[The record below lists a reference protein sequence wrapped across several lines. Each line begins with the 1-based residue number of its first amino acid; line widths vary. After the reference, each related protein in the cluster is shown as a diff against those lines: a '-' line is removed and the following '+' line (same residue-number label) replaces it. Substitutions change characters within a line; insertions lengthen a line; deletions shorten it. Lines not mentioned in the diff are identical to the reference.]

1 MNILKNITYKNL
13 RLNKRRNIV
22 TIIGIILSVALITAL
37 SSLVVS
43 FKESIINLEKNI
55 NGDFHYSFD
64 DVNEKDLTI
73 FQNNRSI
80 ENFYKVG
87 ALGYAKIDTENEYKP
102 YAYIIT
108 IDNKDFKSVG
118 IDLTEGELPK
128 NSNEIIIPRHLR
140 NNGKVDLKV
149 GDTITL
155 EVGSRMSE
163 DYTLGQNN
171 PYDETNNETIENT
184 RSITYKV
191 VGIFERP
198 STALEPFSSPGY
210 TFITT
215 NASEVTSYKVYARY
229 TKDGLKN
236 QYKVTA
242 GILGVDANILKKSIT
257 LDPDYVEI
265 SEKELEK
272 SKYNFDTNKYL
283 IMLETNAYSDSSMK
297 ALLVISAIV
306 VVIIIVTSVYCIK
319 NSFNISITEK
329 TKEYGILKSVG
340 ATSKQIKKSVYYEA
354 FLLGC
359 VGIPLGI
366 LSGVLAS
373 FILIHVVNYFIKDL
387 FVGNGSLVFK
397 ISYISILISVLLSIV
412 TIFMSSRKGAKIAS
426 KTSPMVLIRGNNDI
440 LVNSKKLKTPKFI
453 NKLFGIGGVVS
464 YKNIKRNK
472 KKYRTTIVSIV
483 MSVSVYIALSYFIN
497 TAFDVVKMEKGEY
510 TYNLVY
516 TSYTT
521 DYNTNFNNVLNFSKH
536 DTVKKYSIIR
546 MSTFTGKFK
555 ESKDFKKYSSSSMES
570 EEFTPSLNSVTV
582 ISVGKKEYLRYI
594 SKLGLNYNNVK
605 DKGILIDNDMGYDT
619 EKKLNVSYNMTDNK
633 KGDIINFTSMKG
645 DKTFDMEL
653 SSVTNIRPFGYEN
666 IYGSLVIVVSDE
678 YMDTLDKIEAVSL
691 YVESTDSDKLQSDI
705 DKMCKDTEGC
715 YVNNVDADVKQMKS
729 LYTVIAIFLYG
740 FISVISL
747 IGITNIFN
755 TITTNMALRKREFAT
770 LKSIGMTSKEFNR
783 MIFLESFFYIFKSL
797 LIGIPIGVLLSYF
810 IFKGLSNQ
818 VLFSYKVPFKGIIVS
833 IVIVCLLIVWLN
845 NYSSKKANK
854 GNIIETIRNENI

>member
-1 MNILKNITYKNL
+1 MNILKNIAYKNL
-13 RLNKRRNIV
+13 QLNKKRNIV

-43 FKESIINLEKNI
+43 FKESIINLEKHI

-64 DVNEKDLTI
+64 GVQSNDLSI
-73 FQNNRSI
+73 FENNRSI

-87 ALGYAKIDTENEYKP
+87 TLGYAKINTENEYKP
-102 YAYIIT
+102 YAYVIT
-108 IDNKDFKSVG
+108 MDKNDFDSVG
-118 IDLTEGELPK
+118 IELTDGELPK
-128 NSNEIIIPRHLR
+128 NNNEIIIPRHLR

-163 DYTLGQNN
+163 GYALGQNN
-171 PYDETNNETIENT
+171 PYEETNNETIENT
-184 RSITYKV
+184 ISITYKV

-198 STALEPFSSPGY
+198 STSLEPFSSPGY

-215 NASEVTSYKVYARY
+215 NASGVKNYTVFARY

-242 GILGVDANILKKSIT
+242 GILGVDASLLKKNILEFNYKEV
-257 LDPDYVEI
+257 Y
-265 SEKELEK
+265 EKEPEK
-272 SKYNFDTNKYL
+272 SKYTFDVNRYL
-283 IMLETNAYSDSSMK
+283 IMLETNAYGDSSMK
-297 ALLVISAIV
+297 ALLVLSTIV
-306 VVIIIVTSVYCIK
+306 TVIIIVTSVYCIK

-340 ATSKQIKKSVYYEA
+340 ATTSQIKKSVYYEA

-359 VGIPLGI
+359 VGIPIGVI
-366 LSGVLAS
+366 SGVFAS
-373 FILIHVVNYFIKDL
+373 FILIHVVNFFIRSM
-387 FVGNGSLVFK
+387 FVGNEYLIFK
-397 ISYISILISVLLSIV
+397 ISYLSILISIILSIV
-412 TIFMSSRKGAKIAS
+412 TIFMSSKKGAKIAS

-440 LVNSKKLKTPKFI
+440 LVNSKKLKTPKYI

-483 MSVSVYIALSYFIN
+483 MSVSVYIALSYFVN
-497 TAFDVVKMEKGEY
+497 TAFDVVKMAKGDY

-521 DYNTNFNNVLNFSKH
+521 DYNLNYNNVLNFSKH
-536 DTVKKYSIIR
+536 DTVKKYSVVR
-546 MSTFTGKFK
+546 TSTVTGNFK
-555 ESKDFKKYSSSSMES
+555 ASKDFKKYNAYMS
-570 EEFTPSLNSVTV
+570 EEKPILNSVTF
-582 ISVGKKEYLRYI
+582 ISVGKEEYLRYI
-594 SKLGLNYNNVK
+594 SKLGLNYNSVK
-605 DKGILIDNDMGYDT
+605 DKGILIDNNIGYDT
-619 EKKLNVSYNMTDNK
+619 KKKLEVSYNMTDNK
-633 KGDIINFTSMKG
+633 KGDIINFTSMKE

-653 SSVTNIRPFGYEN
+653 ASVTNIRPFGYEN
-666 IYGSLVIVVSDE
+666 NYGSLVMVISDE
-678 YMDTLDKIEAVSL
+678 YMERLDKLESVSL
-691 YVESTDSDKLQSDI
+691 YVESTDPDKLQSDI

-715 YVNNVDADVKQMKS
+715 YVNNVDATVKQMKS
-729 LYTVIAIFLYG
+729 IYTVIAIFLYG
-740 FISVISL
+740 FIIVISL

-755 TITTNMALRKREFAT
+755 TITTNMTLRKREFAT
-770 LKSIGMTSKEFNR
+770 LKSIGMTSNEFNR
-783 MIFLESFFYIFKSL
+783 MIFLESFFYISKSL
-797 LIGIPIGVLLSYF
+797 LIGIPIGVLLSYL
-810 IFKGLSNQ
+810 IFKGFTNQ

-833 IVIVCLLIVWLN
+833 IAIVCLLIVWLN

-854 GNIIETIRNENI
+854 GNVIETIRNENI

>member
-1 MNILKNITYKNL
+1 MNILKNIAYKNL
-13 RLNKRRNIV
+13 QLNKKRNIV
-22 TIIGIILSVALITAL
+22 TVIGIILSVALITAL

-43 FKESIINLEKNI
+43 FKESIINLEKHI

-64 DVNEKDLTI
+64 GVQSNDLSI
-73 FQNNRSI
+73 FENNRSI

-87 ALGYAKIDTENEYKP
+87 TLGYAKINTENEYKP
-102 YAYIIT
+102 YAYVIT
-108 IDNKDFKSVG
+108 MDKNDFNSVG
-118 IDLTEGELPK
+118 IELTDGELPK
-128 NSNEIIIPRHLR
+128 NNNEIIIPRHLR

-163 DYTLGQNN
+163 GYALGQNN
-171 PYDETNNETIENT
+171 PYEETNNETIENT
-184 RSITYKV
+184 VSVTYKV

-215 NASEVTSYKVYARY
+215 NASGVKNYTVFARY
-229 TKDGLKN
+229 TREGLKN
-236 QYKVTA
+236 EYKVTA
-242 GILGVDANILKKSIT
+242 GILGVNEKVLKKNIQEFN
-257 LDPDYVEI
+257 YKEVN
-265 SEKELEK
+265 EKEQGK
-272 SKYNFDTNKYL
+272 SKFYFDINRYL
-283 IMLETNAYSDSSMK
+283 IMLETNAYGDSSMK
-297 ALLVISAIV
+297 ALLVLSTIV
-306 VVIIIVTSVYCIK
+306 TVIIIVTSVYCIK

-340 ATSKQIKKSVYYEA
+340 ATTSQIKKSVYYEA

-359 VGIPLGI
+359 VGIPIGI

-373 FILIHVVNYFIKDL
+373 FILIHVVNFFIRSM
-387 FVGNGSLVFK
+387 FVGNEYLIFK
-397 ISYISILISVLLSIV
+397 ISYLSIVISIILSIV
-412 TIFMSSRKGAKIAS
+412 TIFMSSKKGAKIAS

-483 MSVSVYIALSYFIN
+483 LSVSVYIALSYFVN
-497 TAFDVVKMEKGEY
+497 TAFDVVKMAKGDY

-521 DYNTNFNNVLNFSKH
+521 DYNLNYNNVLNFSKH
-536 DTVKKYSIIR
+536 DTVKKYSVVRTSII
-546 MSTFTGKFK
+546 TGNFK
-555 ESKDFKKYSSSSMES
+555 ASKDFKKYNAYMS
-570 EEFTPSLNSVTV
+570 EEKPILNSVTF
-582 ISVGKKEYLRYI
+582 ISVGKEEYLRYI
-594 SKLGLNYNNVK
+594 SKLGLNYNSVK
-605 DKGILIDNDMGYDT
+605 NKGILINNNIGYDAK
-619 EKKLNVSYNMTDNK
+619 KKLEVSYNMTDNK
-633 KGDIINFTSMKG
+633 KGDIINFTSMKE

-653 SSVTNIRPFGYEN
+653 ASVTNIRPFGYEN
-666 IYGSLVIVVSDE
+666 NYGSLVMVISDE
-678 YMDTLDKIEAVSL
+678 YMERLDKLESVSL
-691 YVESTDSDKLQSDI
+691 YVESTDPDKLQSDI

-715 YVNNVDADVKQMKS
+715 YVNNVDATVKQMKS
-729 LYTVIAIFLYG
+729 IYTVIAIFLYG
-740 FISVISL
+740 FIIVISL

-755 TITTNMALRKREFAT
+755 TITTNMTLRKREFAT
-770 LKSIGMTSKEFNR
+770 LKSIGMTSNEFNR

-797 LIGIPIGVLLSYF
+797 LIGIPIGVLLSYL
-810 IFKGLSNQ
+810 IFKGFTNQ

-833 IVIVCLLIVWLN
+833 IAIVCLLIVWLN

-854 GNIIETIRNENI
+854 GNVIETIRNENI

>member
-1 MNILKNITYKNL
+1 MNILKNIAYKNL
-13 RLNKRRNIV
+13 QLNKKRNIV
-22 TIIGIILSVALITAL
+22 TVIGIILSVALITAL

-43 FKESIINLEKNI
+43 FKESIINLEKHI

-64 DVNEKDLTI
+64 GVQSNDLSI
-73 FQNNRSI
+73 FENNRSI

-87 ALGYAKIDTENEYKP
+87 ALGYAKINTENEYKP
-102 YAYIIT
+102 YAYVIT
-108 IDNKDFKSVG
+108 MDKNDFNSVG
-118 IDLTEGELPK
+118 INLTDGELPK
-128 NSNEIIIPRHLR
+128 NNNEIIIPRHLR

-163 DYTLGQNN
+163 GYALGQNN
-171 PYDETNNETIENT
+171 PYEETNDETIENT
-184 RSITYKV
+184 VSVTYKV

-215 NASEVTSYKVYARY
+215 NASGVKNYTVFARY

-242 GILGVDANILKKSIT
+242 GILGVDASLLKKNILEFNYKEV
-257 LDPDYVEI
+257 Y
-265 SEKELEK
+265 EKEPEK
-272 SKYNFDTNKYL
+272 SKYTFDVNRYL
-283 IMLETNAYSDSSMK
+283 IMLETNAYGDSSMK
-297 ALLVISAIV
+297 ALLVLSTIV
-306 VVIIIVTSVYCIK
+306 TVIIIVTSVYCIK

-340 ATSKQIKKSVYYEA
+340 ATTSQIKKSVYYEA
-354 FLLGC
+354 FLLGS
-359 VGIPLGI
+359 VGIPIGVI
-366 LSGVLAS
+366 SGVFAS
-373 FILIHVVNYFIKDL
+373 FILIHVVNFFIRSM
-387 FVGNGSLVFK
+387 FVGNEYLIFK
-397 ISYISILISVLLSIV
+397 ISYLSILISIILSIV
-412 TIFMSSRKGAKIAS
+412 TIFMSSKKGAKIAS

-440 LVNSKKLKTPKFI
+440 LVNSKKLKTPKYI

-483 MSVSVYIALSYFIN
+483 MSVSVYIALSYFVN
-497 TAFDVVKMEKGEY
+497 TAFDVVKMAKGDY

-521 DYNTNFNNVLNFSKH
+521 DYNLNYNNVLNFSKH
-536 DTVKKYSIIR
+536 DTVKKYSVVRTSII
-546 MSTFTGKFK
+546 TGNFK
-555 ESKDFKKYSSSSMES
+555 ASKDFKKYNAYMS
-570 EEFTPSLNSVTV
+570 EEKPILNSVTF
-582 ISVGKKEYLRYI
+582 ISVGKEEYLRYI
-594 SKLGLNYNNVK
+594 SKLGLNYNSVK
-605 DKGILIDNDMGYDT
+605 DKGILIDNNIGYDT
-619 EKKLNVSYNMTDNK
+619 KKKLEVSYNMTDNK
-633 KGDIINFTSMKG
+633 KGDIINFTSMKE

-653 SSVTNIRPFGYEN
+653 ASVTNIRPFGYEN
-666 IYGSLVIVVSDE
+666 NYGSLVMVISDE
-678 YMDTLDKIEAVSL
+678 YMERLDKLESVSL
-691 YVESTDSDKLQSDI
+691 YVESTDPDKLQSDI

-715 YVNNVDADVKQMKS
+715 YVNNVDATVKQMKS
-729 LYTVIAIFLYG
+729 IYTVIAIFLYG
-740 FISVISL
+740 FIIVISL

-755 TITTNMALRKREFAT
+755 TITTNMTLRKREFAT
-770 LKSIGMTSKEFNR
+770 LKSIGMTSNEFNR

-797 LIGIPIGVLLSYF
+797 LIGIPIGVLLSYL
-810 IFKGLSNQ
+810 IFKGFTNQ

-833 IVIVCLLIVWLN
+833 IAVVCLLIVWLN

-854 GNIIETIRNENI
+854 GNVIETIRNENI

>member
-1 MNILKNITYKNL
+1 MNILKNIAHKNL
-13 RLNKRRNIV
+13 QLNKKRNIV

-43 FKESIINLEKNI
+43 FKESIINLEKHI

-64 DVNEKDLTI
+64 GVQSNDLSI
-73 FQNNRSI
+73 FENNRSI

-87 ALGYAKIDTENEYKP
+87 TLGYAKINTENEYKP
-102 YAYIIT
+102 YAYVIN
-108 IDNKDFKSVG
+108 IDKNDFNSVG
-118 IDLTEGELPK
+118 IDLTDGELPK
-128 NSNEIIIPRHLR
+128 NNNEIIIPRHLR

-155 EVGSRMSE
+155 EVGSRMS
-163 DYTLGQNN
+163 DGYALGQNN
-171 PYDETNNETIENT
+171 PYEETNDETIENT
-184 RSITYKV
+184 VSVTYKV

-215 NASEVTSYKVYARY
+215 NASEVKNYKVFARY

-242 GILGVDANILKKSIT
+242 GILGVLEKDIT
-257 LDPDYVEI
+257 LESNYVEI
-265 SEKELEK
+265 SEKELAK
-272 SKYNFDTNKYL
+272 SKYTFDVNRYL
-283 IMLETNAYSDSSMK
+283 IMLETNAYGDSSMK
-297 ALLVISAIV
+297 ALLVLSAIV
-306 VVIIIVTSVYCIK
+306 TVIIIVTSVCCIK

-340 ATSKQIKKSVYYEA
+340 ATTSQIKKSVYYEA
-354 FLLGC
+354 FLLGS
-359 VGIPLGI
+359 VGIPIGVI
-366 LSGVLAS
+366 SGVLAS
-373 FILIHVVNYFIKDL
+373 FILIHVVNFFIKNM
-387 FVGNGSLVFK
+387 FVGNEYLIFK
-397 ISYISILISVLLSIV
+397 ISYLSIVISIILSIV
-412 TIFMSSRKGAKIAS
+412 TIFMSSKKGAKIAS

-483 MSVSVYIALSYFIN
+483 LSVSVYIALSYFVN
-497 TAFDVVKMEKGEY
+497 TAFDVVKMAKGDY

-516 TSYTT
+516 TSYTK
-521 DYNTNFNNVLNFSKH
+521 DYNLNYNNVLNFSKH
-536 DTVKKYSIIR
+536 DTVKKYSVVR
-546 MSTFTGKFK
+546 TSTVTGNFK
-555 ESKDFKKYSSSSMES
+555 ASKDFKKYNAYMS
-570 EEFTPSLNSVTV
+570 EEKPILNSVTF
-582 ISVGKKEYLRYI
+582 ISVGKEEYLRYI
-594 SKLGLNYNNVK
+594 SKLGLNYNSVK
-605 DKGILIDNDMGYDT
+605 NKGILIDNNIGYDT
-619 EKKLNVSYNMTDNK
+619 KKKLEVSYNMTDNK
-633 KGDIINFTSMKG
+633 KGDIINFTSMKE

-653 SSVTNIRPFGYEN
+653 ASVTNIRPFGYEN
-666 IYGSLVIVVSDE
+666 NYGSLVMVISDE
-678 YMDTLDKIEAVSL
+678 YMEKLDKLESVSL
-691 YVESTDSDKLQSDI
+691 YVESKDPDKLQSDI

-715 YVNNVDADVKQMKS
+715 YVNNVDATVKQMKS
-729 LYTVIAIFLYG
+729 IYTVIAIFLYG
-740 FISVISL
+740 FIIVISL

-755 TITTNMALRKREFAT
+755 TITTNMTLRKREFAT

-797 LIGIPIGVLLSYF
+797 LIGIPIGVLLSYL
-810 IFKGLSNQ
+810 IFKGFTNQ

-833 IVIVCLLIVWLN
+833 IAIVCLLIVWLN

-854 GNIIETIRNENI
+854 GNVIETIRNENI

>member
-1 MNILKNITYKNL
+1 MNILKNIAYKNL
-13 RLNKRRNIV
+13 QLNKKRNIV

-43 FKESIINLEKNI
+43 FKESIINLEKHI

-64 DVNEKDLTI
+64 GVQSNDLSI
-73 FQNNRSI
+73 FENNRSI

-87 ALGYAKIDTENEYKP
+87 TLGYAKINTENEYKP
-102 YAYIIT
+102 YAYVIT
-108 IDNKDFKSVG
+108 MDKNDFNSVG
-118 IDLTEGELPK
+118 INLTDGELPE
-128 NSNEIIIPRHLR
+128 NDNEIIIPRHLR

-163 DYTLGQNN
+163 GYALGQNN
-171 PYDETNNETIENT
+171 SYEETNNETIENT
-184 RSITYKV
+184 VSVTYKV

-215 NASEVTSYKVYARY
+215 NASGVKNYTVFARY

-242 GILGVDANILKKSIT
+242 GILGGDASLLKKNILEFNYKEV
-257 LDPDYVEI
+257 Y
-265 SEKELEK
+265 EKEPEK
-272 SKYNFDTNKYL
+272 SKYTFDVNRYL
-283 IMLETNAYSDSSMK
+283 IMLETNAYGDSSMK
-297 ALLVISAIV
+297 ALLVLSSIV
-306 VVIIIVTSVYCIK
+306 TVIIIVTSVYCIK

-340 ATSKQIKKSVYYEA
+340 ATTSQIKKSVYYEA
-354 FLLGC
+354 FLLGS
-359 VGIPLGI
+359 VGIPIGVI
-366 LSGVLAS
+366 SGVLAS
-373 FILIHVVNYFIKDL
+373 FILIHVVNFFIKNM
-387 FVGNGSLVFK
+387 FVGNEYLIFK
-397 ISYISILISVLLSIV
+397 ISYLSIVISIILSIV
-412 TIFMSSRKGAKIAS
+412 TIFMSSKKGAKIAS

-483 MSVSVYIALSYFIN
+483 LSVSVYIALSYFVN
-497 TAFDVVKMEKGEY
+497 TAFDVVKMAKGDY

-516 TSYTT
+516 TSYTK
-521 DYNTNFNNVLNFSKH
+521 DYNLNYNNVLNFSKH
-536 DTVKKYSIIR
+536 DTVKKYSVVRTSII
-546 MSTFTGKFK
+546 TGNFK
-555 ESKDFKKYSSSSMES
+555 ASKDFKKYNAYMS
-570 EEFTPSLNSVTV
+570 EEKPILNSVTF
-582 ISVGKKEYLRYI
+582 ISVGKEEYLRYI
-594 SKLGLNYNNVK
+594 SKLGLNYNSVK
-605 DKGILIDNDMGYDT
+605 DKGILIDNNIGYDT
-619 EKKLNVSYNMTDNK
+619 KKKLEVSYNMTDNK
-633 KGDIINFTSMKG
+633 KGDIINFTSMKE

-653 SSVTNIRPFGYEN
+653 ASVTNIRPFGYEN
-666 IYGSLVIVVSDE
+666 NYGSLVMVVSDE
-678 YMDTLDKIEAVSL
+678 YMEKLDKLESVSL
-691 YVESTDSDKLQSDI
+691 YVESKDPDKLQSDI

-715 YVNNVDADVKQMKS
+715 YVNNVDATVKQMKS
-729 LYTVIAIFLYG
+729 IYTVIAIFLYG
-740 FISVISL
+740 FIIVISL

-755 TITTNMALRKREFAT
+755 TITTNMTLRKREFAT
-770 LKSIGMTSKEFNR
+770 LKSIGMTSNEFNR

-797 LIGIPIGVLLSYF
+797 LIGIPIGVLLSYL
-810 IFKGLSNQ
+810 IFKGFTNQ

-833 IVIVCLLIVWLN
+833 IAIVCLLIVWLN

-854 GNIIETIRNENI
+854 GNVIETIRNENI

>member
-13 RLNKRRNIV
+13 QLNKRRNIV

-43 FKESIINLEKNI
+43 FKESIINLEKHI

-64 DVNEKDLTI
+64 GVQSNDLSI
-73 FQNNRSI
+73 FENNRSI

-87 ALGYAKIDTENEYKP
+87 TLGYAKINTENEYKP
-102 YAYIIT
+102 YAYVMT
-108 IDNKDFKSVG
+108 IDKNDFDSVG
-118 IDLTEGELPK
+118 IELTDGELPK
-128 NSNEIIIPRHLR
+128 NNNEIIIPRHLR

-163 DYTLGQNN
+163 GYALGQNN
-171 PYDETNNETIENT
+171 PYEETNNETIENT
-184 RSITYKV
+184 VSVTYKV

-215 NASEVTSYKVYARY
+215 NASGVKNYTVFARY

-242 GILGVDANILKKSIT
+242 GILGVDASLLKKNILEFNYKEV
-257 LDPDYVEI
+257 Y
-265 SEKELEK
+265 EKEPEK
-272 SKYNFDTNKYL
+272 SKYTFDVNRYL
-283 IMLETNAYSDSSMK
+283 IMLETNAYGDSSMK
-297 ALLVISAIV
+297 ALLVLSTIV
-306 VVIIIVTSVYCIK
+306 TVIIIVTSVYCIK

-340 ATSKQIKKSVYYEA
+340 ATTSQIKKSVYYEA

-359 VGIPLGI
+359 VGIPIGVI
-366 LSGVLAS
+366 SGVFAS
-373 FILIHVVNYFIKDL
+373 FILIHVVNFFIRSM
-387 FVGNGSLVFK
+387 FVGNEYLIFK
-397 ISYISILISVLLSIV
+397 ISYLSILISIILSIV
-412 TIFMSSRKGAKIAS
+412 TIFMSSKKGAKIAS

-440 LVNSKKLKTPKFI
+440 LVNSKKLKTPKYI

-483 MSVSVYIALSYFIN
+483 MSVSVYIALSYFVN
-497 TAFDVVKMEKGEY
+497 TAFDVVKMVKGDY

-516 TSYTT
+516 TSYTK
-521 DYNTNFNNVLNFSKH
+521 DYNLNYNNVLNFSKH
-536 DTVKKYSIIR
+536 DTVKKYSVVR
-546 MSTFTGKFK
+546 TSTITGNFK
-555 ESKDFKKYSSSSMES
+555 ASKDFKKYNAYMS
-570 EEFTPSLNSVTV
+570 EEKPILNSVTF
-582 ISVGKKEYLRYI
+582 ISVGKEEYLRYI
-594 SKLGLNYNNVK
+594 SKLGLNYNSVK
-605 DKGILIDNDMGYDT
+605 DKGILIDNNIGYDT
-619 EKKLNVSYNMTDNK
+619 KKKLEVSYNMTDNK
-633 KGDIINFTSMKG
+633 KGDIINFTSMKE

-653 SSVTNIRPFGYEN
+653 ASVTNIRPFGYEN
-666 IYGSLVIVVSDE
+666 NYGSLVMVVSDE
-678 YMDTLDKIEAVSL
+678 YMEKLDKLESVSL
-691 YVESTDSDKLQSDI
+691 YVESKDPDKLQSDI
-705 DKMCKDTEGC
+705 DKMCKDTEEC
-715 YVNNVDADVKQMKS
+715 YVNNVDATVKQMKS
-729 LYTVIAIFLYG
+729 IYTVIAIFLYG
-740 FISVISL
+740 FIIVISL

-755 TITTNMALRKREFAT
+755 TITTNMTLRKREFAT
-770 LKSIGMTSKEFNR
+770 LKSIGMTSNEFNR

-797 LIGIPIGVLLSYF
+797 LIGIPIGVLLSYL
-810 IFKGLSNQ
+810 IFKGFTNQ

-833 IVIVCLLIVWLN
+833 IAIVCLLIVWLN

-854 GNIIETIRNENI
+854 GNVIETIRNENI

>member
-1 MNILKNITYKNL
+1 MNILKNIAHKNL
-13 RLNKRRNIV
+13 QLNKKRNIV

-43 FKESIINLEKNI
+43 FKESIINLEKHI

-64 DVNEKDLTI
+64 AVQSNDLSI
-73 FQNNRSI
+73 FENNRSI

-87 ALGYAKIDTENEYKP
+87 TLGYAKINTENEYKP
-102 YAYIIT
+102 YAYVIT
-108 IDNKDFKSVG
+108 MDKNDFNSVG
-118 IDLTEGELPK
+118 INLTDGELPK
-128 NSNEIIIPRHLR
+128 NNNEIIIPRHLR

-163 DYTLGQNN
+163 GYALGQNN
-171 PYDETNNETIENT
+171 PYEETNNETIENT
-184 RSITYKV
+184 ISITYKV

-198 STALEPFSSPGY
+198 STSLEPFSSPGY

-215 NASEVTSYKVYARY
+215 NASGVKNYTVFARY

-242 GILGVDANILKKSIT
+242 GILGVDASLLKKNILEFNYKEV
-257 LDPDYVEI
+257 Y
-265 SEKELEK
+265 EKEPEK
-272 SKYNFDTNKYL
+272 SKYTFDVNRYL
-283 IMLETNAYSDSSMK
+283 IMLEINAYGDSSMK
-297 ALLVISAIV
+297 ALLVLSTIV
-306 VVIIIVTSVYCIK
+306 TVIIIVTSVYCIK

-340 ATSKQIKKSVYYEA
+340 ATTSQIKKSVYYEA
-354 FLLGC
+354 FLLGS
-359 VGIPLGI
+359 VGIPIGVI
-366 LSGVLAS
+366 SGVLAS
-373 FILIHVVNYFIKDL
+373 FILIHVVNFFIKNM
-387 FVGNGSLVFK
+387 FVGNEYLIFK
-397 ISYISILISVLLSIV
+397 ISYLSIVISIILSIV
-412 TIFMSSRKGAKIAS
+412 TIFMSSKKGAKIAS

-483 MSVSVYIALSYFIN
+483 LSVSVYIALSYFVN
-497 TAFDVVKMEKGEY
+497 TAFDVVKMVKGDY

-516 TSYTT
+516 TSYTK
-521 DYNTNFNNVLNFSKH
+521 DYNLNYNNVLNFSKH
-536 DTVKKYSIIR
+536 DTVKKYSVVR
-546 MSTFTGKFK
+546 TSTITGNFK
-555 ESKDFKKYSSSSMES
+555 ASKDFKKYNAYMS
-570 EEFTPSLNSVTV
+570 EEKPILNSVTF
-582 ISVGKKEYLRYI
+582 ISVGKEEYLRYI
-594 SKLGLNYNNVK
+594 SKLGLNYNSVK
-605 DKGILIDNDMGYDT
+605 DKGILIDNNIGYDT
-619 EKKLNVSYNMTDNK
+619 KKKLEVSYNMTDNK
-633 KGDIINFTSMKG
+633 KGDIINFTSMKE

-653 SSVTNIRPFGYEN
+653 ASVTNIRPFGYEN
-666 IYGSLVIVVSDE
+666 NYGSLVMVISDE
-678 YMDTLDKIEAVSL
+678 YMERLDKLESVSL
-691 YVESTDSDKLQSDI
+691 YVESTDPDKLQSDI

-715 YVNNVDADVKQMKS
+715 YVNNVDALIKQMKS
-729 LYTVIAIFLYG
+729 IYTVIAIFLYG
-740 FISVISL
+740 FIIVISL

-755 TITTNMALRKREFAT
+755 TITTNMTLRKREFAT
-770 LKSIGMTSKEFNR
+770 LKSIGMTSNEFNR

-797 LIGIPIGVLLSYF
+797 LIGIPIGVLLSYL
-810 IFKGLSNQ
+810 IFKGFTNQ

-833 IVIVCLLIVWLN
+833 IAIVCLLIVWLN

-854 GNIIETIRNENI
+854 GNVIETIRNENI

>member
-1 MNILKNITYKNL
+1 MNILKNIAYKNL
-13 RLNKRRNIV
+13 QLNKRKNIV

-43 FKESIINLEKNI
+43 FKESIINLEKHI

-64 DVNEKDLTI
+64 GVQSNDLSI
-73 FQNNRSI
+73 FENNRSI

-87 ALGYAKIDTENEYKP
+87 TLGYAKINTENEYKP
-102 YAYIIT
+102 YAYVIT
-108 IDNKDFKSVG
+108 MDKNDFNSVG
-118 IDLTEGELPK
+118 INLTDGELPK
-128 NSNEIIIPRHLR
+128 NNNEIIIPRHLR

-163 DYTLGQNN
+163 SYALGQNN
-171 PYDETNNETIENT
+171 PYEETNNETIENT
-184 RSITYKV
+184 VSVTYKV

-215 NASEVTSYKVYARY
+215 NASGVKNYTVFARY

-242 GILGVDANILKKSIT
+242 GILGVNEKVLKKNIQEFN
-257 LDPDYVEI
+257 YKEVN
-265 SEKELEK
+265 EKEQGK
-272 SKYNFDTNKYL
+272 SKFYFDINRYL
-283 IMLETNAYSDSSMK
+283 IMLETNAYGDSSMK
-297 ALLVISAIV
+297 ALLVLSTIV
-306 VVIIIVTSVYCIK
+306 TVIIIVTSVYCIK

-340 ATSKQIKKSVYYEA
+340 ATTSQIKKSVYYEA

-359 VGIPLGI
+359 VGIPIGI

-373 FILIHVVNYFIKDL
+373 FILIHVVNFFIRSM
-387 FVGNGSLVFK
+387 FVGNEYLIFK
-397 ISYISILISVLLSIV
+397 ISYLSILISIILSII
-412 TIFMSSRKGAKIAS
+412 TIFMSSKKGAKIAS

-483 MSVSVYIALSYFIN
+483 LSVSVYIALSYFVN
-497 TAFDVVKMEKGEY
+497 TAFDVVKMAKGDY

-516 TSYTT
+516 TSYTK
-521 DYNTNFNNVLNFSKH
+521 DYNLNYNNVLNFSKH
-536 DTVKKYSIIR
+536 DTVKKYSVVRTSII
-546 MSTFTGKFK
+546 TGNFK
-555 ESKDFKKYSSSSMES
+555 ASKDFKKYNAYMS
-570 EEFTPSLNSVTV
+570 EEKPILNSVTF
-582 ISVGKKEYLRYI
+582 ISVGKEEYLRYI
-594 SKLGLNYNNVK
+594 SKLGLNYNSVK
-605 DKGILIDNDMGYDT
+605 DKGILIDNNIGYDT
-619 EKKLNVSYNMTDNK
+619 KKKLEVSYNMTDNK
-633 KGDIINFTSMKG
+633 KGDIINFTSMKE

-653 SSVTNIRPFGYEN
+653 ASVTNIRPFGYEN
-666 IYGSLVIVVSDE
+666 NYGSLVMVISDE
-678 YMDTLDKIEAVSL
+678 YMERLDKLESVSL
-691 YVESTDSDKLQSDI
+691 YVESTDPDKLQSDI

-715 YVNNVDADVKQMKS
+715 YVNNVDATVKQMKS
-729 LYTVIAIFLYG
+729 IYTVIAIFLYG
-740 FISVISL
+740 FIIVISL

-755 TITTNMALRKREFAT
+755 TITTNMTLRKREFAT
-770 LKSIGMTSKEFNR
+770 LKSIGMTSNEFNR

-797 LIGIPIGVLLSYF
+797 LIGIPIGVLLSYL
-810 IFKGLSNQ
+810 IFKGFTNQ
-818 VLFSYKVPFKGIIVS
+818 ILFSYKVPFKGIIVS
-833 IVIVCLLIVWLN
+833 IAIVCLLIVWLN

-854 GNIIETIRNENI
+854 GNVIETIRNENI

>member
-1 MNILKNITYKNL
+1 MNILKNIAYKNL
-13 RLNKRRNIV
+13 QLNKKRNIV
-22 TIIGIILSVALITAL
+22 TVIGIILSVALITAL

-43 FKESIINLEKNI
+43 FKESIINLEKHI

-64 DVNEKDLTI
+64 GVQSNDLGI
-73 FQNNRSI
+73 FENNRSI

-87 ALGYAKIDTENEYKP
+87 TLGYAKINTENEYKP
-102 YAYIIT
+102 YAYVIT
-108 IDNKDFKSVG
+108 MDKNDFNSVG
-118 IDLTEGELPK
+118 IELTDGELPK
-128 NSNEIIIPRHLR
+128 NNNEIIIPRHLR

-163 DYTLGQNN
+163 GYALGQNN
-171 PYDETNNETIENT
+171 PYEETNNETIENT
-184 RSITYKV
+184 VSVTYKV

-215 NASEVTSYKVYARY
+215 NASGVKNYTVFARY
-229 TKDGLKN
+229 TREGLKN
-236 QYKVTA
+236 EYKVTA
-242 GILGVDANILKKSIT
+242 GILGVNEKVLKKNIQEFN
-257 LDPDYVEI
+257 YKEVN
-265 SEKELEK
+265 EKEQGK
-272 SKYNFDTNKYL
+272 SKFYFDINRYL
-283 IMLETNAYSDSSMK
+283 IMLETNAYGDSSMK
-297 ALLVISAIV
+297 ALLVLSTIV
-306 VVIIIVTSVYCIK
+306 TVIIIVTSVYCIK

-340 ATSKQIKKSVYYEA
+340 ATTSQIKKSVYYEA

-359 VGIPLGI
+359 VGIPIGI

-373 FILIHVVNYFIKDL
+373 FILIHVVNFFIRSM
-387 FVGNGSLVFK
+387 FVGNEYLIFK
-397 ISYISILISVLLSIV
+397 ISYLSIV
-412 TIFMSSRKGAKIAS
+412 ISIILSIITIFMSSKKGAKIAS
-426 KTSPMVLIRGNNDI
+426 KTSPMVLIRGNDDI
-440 LVNSKKLKTPKFI
+440 KVNSKKLKTPKYI

-483 MSVSVYIALSYFIN
+483 MSVSVYIALSYFVN
-497 TAFDVVKMEKGEY
+497 TAFDVVKMEKGDY

-521 DYNTNFNNVLNFSKH
+521 DYNLNYNNVLNFSKH
-536 DTVKKYSIIR
+536 DTVKKYSIVR
-546 MSTFTGKFK
+546 MSTITGNFK
-555 ESKDFKKYSSSSMES
+555 ASKDFKKYNAYTS
-570 EEFTPSLNSVTV
+570 EEEPILNSVTL
-582 ISVGKKEYLRYI
+582 ISVGKEEYLRYI

-605 DKGILIDNDMGYDT
+605 DKGILIDNDIGYDN
-619 EKKLNVSYNMTDNK
+619 EKKLDVSYNMTDNK
-633 KGDIINFTSMKG
+633 KGDIINFTSMRG

-653 SSVTNIRPFGYEN
+653 ASVTNIRPFGYEN
-666 IYGSLVIVVSDE
+666 NYGSLVMVVSDE
-678 YMDTLDKIEAVSL
+678 YMEKLDKLESVSL
-691 YVESTDSDKLQSDI
+691 YVESTDPDKLQSDI

-715 YVNNVDADVKQMKS
+715 YVNNVDAIFKQMKS
-729 LYTVIAIFLYG
+729 IYTVIAIFLYG
-740 FISVISL
+740 FIIVISL

-755 TITTNMALRKREFAT
+755 TITTNMTLRKREFAT

-797 LIGIPIGVLLSYF
+797 LIGIPIGVLLSYL
-810 IFKGLSNQ
+810 IFKGFTNQ

-833 IVIVCLLIVWLN
+833 IAVVCLLIVWLN

-854 GNIIETIRNENI
+854 GNVIETIRNENI

>member
-1 MNILKNITYKNL
+1 MNILKNIAYKNL
-13 RLNKRRNIV
+13 QLNKKRNIV
-22 TIIGIILSVALITAL
+22 TVIGIILSVALITAL

-43 FKESIINLEKNI
+43 FKESIINLEKHI

-64 DVNEKDLTI
+64 GVQSNDLGI
-73 FQNNRSI
+73 FENNRSI

-87 ALGYAKIDTENEYKP
+87 TLGYAKINTENEYKP
-102 YAYIIT
+102 YAYVIT
-108 IDNKDFKSVG
+108 MDKNDFDSVG
-118 IDLTEGELPK
+118 IELTDGELPK
-128 NSNEIIIPRHLR
+128 NNNEIIIPRHLR

-163 DYTLGQNN
+163 GYALGQNN
-171 PYDETNNETIENT
+171 PYEETNNETIENT
-184 RSITYKV
+184 VSVTYKV

-215 NASEVTSYKVYARY
+215 NASGVKNYTVFARY

-242 GILGVDANILKKSIT
+242 GILGVNEKVLKKNIQEFN
-257 LDPDYVEI
+257 YKEVN
-265 SEKELEK
+265 EKEQGK
-272 SKYNFDTNKYL
+272 SKFYFDINRYL
-283 IMLETNAYSDSSMK
+283 IMLETNAYCDSSMK
-297 ALLVISAIV
+297 ALLVLSTIV
-306 VVIIIVTSVYCIK
+306 TVIIIVTSVYCIK

-340 ATSKQIKKSVYYEA
+340 ATTSQIKKSVYYEA

-359 VGIPLGI
+359 VGIPIGI

-373 FILIHVVNYFIKDL
+373 FILIHVVNFFIRSM
-387 FVGNGSLVFK
+387 FVGNEYLIFK
-397 ISYISILISVLLSIV
+397 ISYLSILISIILSII
-412 TIFMSSRKGAKIAS
+412 TIFMSSKKGAKIAS

-483 MSVSVYIALSYFIN
+483 LSVSVYIALSYFVN
-497 TAFDVVKMEKGEY
+497 TAFDVVKMAKGDY

-516 TSYTT
+516 TSYTK
-521 DYNTNFNNVLNFSKH
+521 DYNLNYNNVLNFSKH
-536 DTVKKYSIIR
+536 DTVKKYSVVRTSII
-546 MSTFTGKFK
+546 TGNFK
-555 ESKDFKKYSSSSMES
+555 ASKDFKKYNAYMS
-570 EEFTPSLNSVTV
+570 EEKPILNSVTF
-582 ISVGKKEYLRYI
+582 ISVGKEEYLRYI
-594 SKLGLNYNNVK
+594 SKLGLNYNSVK
-605 DKGILIDNDMGYDT
+605 DKGILIDNNIGYDT
-619 EKKLNVSYNMTDNK
+619 KKKLEVSYNMTDNK
-633 KGDIINFTSMKG
+633 KGDIINFTSMKE

-653 SSVTNIRPFGYEN
+653 ASVTNIRPFGYEN
-666 IYGSLVIVVSDE
+666 NYGSLVMVVSDE
-678 YMDTLDKIEAVSL
+678 YMERLDKLESVSL
-691 YVESTDSDKLQSDI
+691 YVESTDPDKLQSDI

-715 YVNNVDADVKQMKS
+715 YVNNVDATVKQMKS
-729 LYTVIAIFLYG
+729 IYTVIAIFLYG
-740 FISVISL
+740 FIIVISL

-755 TITTNMALRKREFAT
+755 TITTNMTLRKREFAT
-770 LKSIGMTSKEFNR
+770 LKSIGMTSNEFNR

-797 LIGIPIGVLLSYF
+797 LIGIPIGVLLSYL
-810 IFKGLSNQ
+810 IFKGFTNQ

-833 IVIVCLLIVWLN
+833 IAIVCLLIVWLN

-854 GNIIETIRNENI
+854 GNVIETIRNENI

>member
-13 RLNKRRNIV
+13 QLNKRRNIV

-43 FKESIINLEKNI
+43 FKESIINLEKHI

-64 DVNEKDLTI
+64 GVQSNDLSI
-73 FQNNRSI
+73 FENNRSV

-87 ALGYAKIDTENEYKP
+87 ALGYAKIKTENEYKP
-102 YAYIIT
+102 YAYVMT
-108 IDNKDFKSVG
+108 IDKNDFDSVG
-118 IDLTEGELPK
+118 IELTDGELPK
-128 NSNEIIIPRHLR
+128 NNNEIIIPRHLR

-163 DYTLGQNN
+163 GYALGQNN
-171 PYDETNNETIENT
+171 PYEETNNETIENT
-184 RSITYKV
+184 ISITYKV

-198 STALEPFSSPGY
+198 STSLEPFSSPGY

-215 NASEVTSYKVYARY
+215 NASGVKNYTVFARY

-242 GILGVDANILKKSIT
+242 GILGVDASLLKKNILEFNYKEV
-257 LDPDYVEI
+257 Y
-265 SEKELEK
+265 EKEPEK
-272 SKYNFDTNKYL
+272 SKYTFDVNRYL
-283 IMLETNAYSDSSMK
+283 VMLETNAYGDSSMK
-297 ALLVISAIV
+297 ALLVLSSIV
-306 VVIIIVTSVYCIK
+306 TVIIIVTSVYCIK

-340 ATSKQIKKSVYYEA
+340 ATTSQIKKSVYYEA
-354 FLLGC
+354 FLLGS
-359 VGIPLGI
+359 VGIPIGVI
-366 LSGVLAS
+366 SGVLAS
-373 FILIHVVNYFIKDL
+373 FILIHVVNFFIKNM
-387 FVGNGSLVFK
+387 FVGNEYLIFK
-397 ISYISILISVLLSIV
+397 ISYLSIVISIILSIV
-412 TIFMSSRKGAKIAS
+412 TIFMSSKKGAKIAS

-483 MSVSVYIALSYFIN
+483 LSVSVYIALSYFVN
-497 TAFDVVKMEKGEY
+497 TAFDVVKMAKGDY

-516 TSYTT
+516 TSYTK
-521 DYNTNFNNVLNFSKH
+521 DYNLNYNNVLNFSKH
-536 DTVKKYSIIR
+536 DTVKKYSVVRTSII
-546 MSTFTGKFK
+546 TGNFK
-555 ESKDFKKYSSSSMES
+555 ASKDFKKYNAYMS
-570 EEFTPSLNSVTV
+570 EEKPILNSVTF
-582 ISVGKKEYLRYI
+582 ISVGKEEYLRYI
-594 SKLGLNYNNVK
+594 SKLGLNYNSVK
-605 DKGILIDNDMGYDT
+605 DKGILIDNNIGYDT
-619 EKKLNVSYNMTDNK
+619 KKKLEVSYNMTDNK
-633 KGDIINFTSMKG
+633 KGDIINFTSMKE

-653 SSVTNIRPFGYEN
+653 ASVTNIRPFGYEN
-666 IYGSLVIVVSDE
+666 NYGSLVMVISDE
-678 YMDTLDKIEAVSL
+678 CMERLDKLENVSL
-691 YVESTDSDKLQSDI
+691 YVESTDPDKLQSDI

-715 YVNNVDADVKQMKS
+715 YVNNVDALIKQMKS
-729 LYTVIAIFLYG
+729 IYTVIAIFLYG
-740 FISVISL
+740 FIIVISL

-755 TITTNMALRKREFAT
+755 TITTNMTLRKREFAT
-770 LKSIGMTSKEFNR
+770 LKSIGMTSNEFNR

-797 LIGIPIGVLLSYF
+797 LIGIPIGVLLSYL
-810 IFKGLSNQ
+810 IFKGFTNQ

-833 IVIVCLLIVWLN
+833 IAIVCLLIVWLN

-854 GNIIETIRNENI
+854 GNVIETIRNENI

>member
-1 MNILKNITYKNL
+1 MNILKNIAYKNL
-13 RLNKRRNIV
+13 QLNKKRNIV
-22 TIIGIILSVALITAL
+22 TVIGIILSVALITAL

-43 FKESIINLEKNI
+43 FKESIINLEKHI

-64 DVNEKDLTI
+64 GVQSNDLGI
-73 FQNNRSI
+73 FENNRSI

-87 ALGYAKIDTENEYKP
+87 TLGYAKINTENEYKP
-102 YAYIIT
+102 YAYVIT
-108 IDNKDFKSVG
+108 MDKNDFNSVG
-118 IDLTEGELPK
+118 IELTDGELPK
-128 NSNEIIIPRHLR
+128 NNNEIIIPRHLR

-163 DYTLGQNN
+163 GYALGQNN
-171 PYDETNNETIENT
+171 PYEETNNETIENT
-184 RSITYKV
+184 VSVTYKV

-215 NASEVTSYKVYARY
+215 NASGVKNYTVFARY
-229 TKDGLKN
+229 TREGLKN
-236 QYKVTA
+236 EYKVTA
-242 GILGVDANILKKSIT
+242 GILGVNEKVLKKNIQEFN
-257 LDPDYVEI
+257 YKEVN
-265 SEKELEK
+265 EKEQGK
-272 SKYNFDTNKYL
+272 SKFYFDINRYL
-283 IMLETNAYSDSSMK
+283 IMLETNAYGDSSMK
-297 ALLVISAIV
+297 ALLVLSTIV
-306 VVIIIVTSVYCIK
+306 TVIIIVTSVYCIK

-340 ATSKQIKKSVYYEA
+340 ATTSQIKKSVYYEA

-359 VGIPLGI
+359 VGIPIGI

-373 FILIHVVNYFIKDL
+373 FILIHVVNFFIRSM
-387 FVGNGSLVFK
+387 FVGNEYLIFK
-397 ISYISILISVLLSIV
+397 ISYLSIV
-412 TIFMSSRKGAKIAS
+412 ISIILSIITIFMSSKKGAKIAS
-426 KTSPMVLIRGNNDI
+426 KTSPMVLIRGNDDI
-440 LVNSKKLKTPKFI
+440 KVNSKKLKTPKYI

-483 MSVSVYIALSYFIN
+483 MSVSVYIALSYFVN
-497 TAFDVVKMEKGEY
+497 TAFDVVKMEKGDY

-521 DYNTNFNNVLNFSKH
+521 DYNLNYNNVLNFSKH
-536 DTVKKYSIIR
+536 DTVKKYSIVR
-546 MSTFTGKFK
+546 MSTITGNFK
-555 ESKDFKKYSSSSMES
+555 ASKDFKKYNAYTS
-570 EEFTPSLNSVTV
+570 EEEPILNSVTL
-582 ISVGKKEYLRYI
+582 ISVGKEEYLRYI

-605 DKGILIDNDMGYDT
+605 DKGILIDNDIGYDN
-619 EKKLNVSYNMTDNK
+619 EKKLDVSYNMTDNK

-653 SSVTNIRPFGYEN
+653 ASVTNIRPFGYEN
-666 IYGSLVIVVSDE
+666 NYGSLVMVVSDE
-678 YMDTLDKIEAVSL
+678 YMEKLDKLESVSL
-691 YVESTDSDKLQSDI
+691 YVESTDPDKLQSDI

-715 YVNNVDADVKQMKS
+715 YVNNVDATVKQMKS
-729 LYTVIAIFLYG
+729 IYTVIAIFLYG
-740 FISVISL
+740 FIIVISL

-755 TITTNMALRKREFAT
+755 TITTNMTLRKREFAT

-797 LIGIPIGVLLSYF
+797 LIGIPIGVLLSYL
-810 IFKGLSNQ
+810 IFKGFTNQ

-833 IVIVCLLIVWLN
+833 IAVVCLLIVWLN

-854 GNIIETIRNENI
+854 GNVIETIRNENI

>member
-13 RLNKRRNIV
+13 QLNKRRNIV

-43 FKESIINLEKNI
+43 FKESIINLEKHI

-64 DVNEKDLTI
+64 GVQSNDLSI
-73 FQNNRSI
+73 FENNRSV

-87 ALGYAKIDTENEYKP
+87 ALGYAKIKTENEYKP
-102 YAYIIT
+102 YAYVMT
-108 IDNKDFKSVG
+108 IDKNDFDSVG
-118 IDLTEGELPK
+118 IELTDGELPK
-128 NSNEIIIPRHLR
+128 NNNEIIIPRHLR

-163 DYTLGQNN
+163 GYALGQNN
-171 PYDETNNETIENT
+171 PYEETNNETIENT
-184 RSITYKV
+184 VSVTYKV

-198 STALEPFSSPGY
+198 STSLEPFSSPGY

-215 NASEVTSYKVYARY
+215 NASGVKNYTVFARY

-242 GILGVDANILKKSIT
+242 GILGVDASLLKKNILEFNYKEV
-257 LDPDYVEI
+257 Y
-265 SEKELEK
+265 EKEPEK
-272 SKYNFDTNKYL
+272 SKYTFDVNRYL
-283 IMLETNAYSDSSMK
+283 IMLETNAYGDSSMK
-297 ALLVISAIV
+297 ALLVLSTIV
-306 VVIIIVTSVYCIK
+306 TVIIIVTSVYCIK

-340 ATSKQIKKSVYYEA
+340 ATTSQIKKSVYYEA
-354 FLLGC
+354 FLLGS
-359 VGIPLGI
+359 VGIPIGVI
-366 LSGVLAS
+366 SGVFAS
-373 FILIHVVNYFIKDL
+373 FILIHVVNFFIRSM
-387 FVGNGSLVFK
+387 FVGNEYLIFK
-397 ISYISILISVLLSIV
+397 ISYLSIVISIILSIV
-412 TIFMSSRKGAKIAS
+412 TIFMSSKKGAKIAS

-483 MSVSVYIALSYFIN
+483 LSVSVYIALSYFVN
-497 TAFDVVKMEKGEY
+497 TAFDVVKMAKGDY

-516 TSYTT
+516 TSYTK
-521 DYNTNFNNVLNFSKH
+521 DYNLNYNNVLNFSKH
-536 DTVKKYSIIR
+536 DTVKKYSVVRTSII
-546 MSTFTGKFK
+546 TGNFK
-555 ESKDFKKYSSSSMES
+555 ASKDFKKYNAYMS
-570 EEFTPSLNSVTV
+570 EEEPILNSVTL
-582 ISVGKKEYLRYI
+582 ISVGKEEYLRYI
-594 SKLGLNYNNVK
+594 SKLGLNYNSVK
-605 DKGILIDNDMGYDT
+605 DKGILIDNNIGYDT
-619 EKKLNVSYNMTDNK
+619 KKKLEVSYNMTDNK
-633 KGDIINFTSMKG
+633 KGDIINFTSMKE

-653 SSVTNIRPFGYEN
+653 ASVTNIRPFGYEN
-666 IYGSLVIVVSDE
+666 NYGSLVMVISDE
-678 YMDTLDKIEAVSL
+678 YMERLDKLESVSL
-691 YVESTDSDKLQSDI
+691 YVESTDPDKLQSDI

-715 YVNNVDADVKQMKS
+715 YVNNVDATVKQMKS
-729 LYTVIAIFLYG
+729 IYTVIAIFLYG
-740 FISVISL
+740 FIIVISL

-755 TITTNMALRKREFAT
+755 TITTNMTLRKREFAT
-770 LKSIGMTSKEFNR
+770 LKSIGMTSNEFNR

-797 LIGIPIGVLLSYF
+797 LIGIPIGVLLSYL
-810 IFKGLSNQ
+810 IFKGFTNQ

-833 IVIVCLLIVWLN
+833 IAIVCLLIVWLN

-854 GNIIETIRNENI
+854 GNVIETIRNENI

>member
-1 MNILKNITYKNL
+1 MNILKNIAYKNL
-13 RLNKRRNIV
+13 QLNKKRNIV
-22 TIIGIILSVALITAL
+22 TVIGIILSVALITAL

-43 FKESIINLEKNI
+43 FKESIINLEKHI

-64 DVNEKDLTI
+64 GVQSNDLGI
-73 FQNNRSI
+73 FENNRSI

-87 ALGYAKIDTENEYKP
+87 TLGYAKINTENEYKP
-102 YAYIIT
+102 YAYVIT
-108 IDNKDFKSVG
+108 MDKNDFNSVG
-118 IDLTEGELPK
+118 IELTDGELPK
-128 NSNEIIIPRHLR
+128 NNNEIIIPRHLR

-163 DYTLGQNN
+163 GYALGQNN
-171 PYDETNNETIENT
+171 PYEETNNETIENT
-184 RSITYKV
+184 VSVTYKV

-215 NASEVTSYKVYARY
+215 NASGVKNYTVFARY
-229 TKDGLKN
+229 TREGLKN
-236 QYKVTA
+236 EYKVTA
-242 GILGVDANILKKSIT
+242 GILGVNEKVLKKNIQEFN
-257 LDPDYVEI
+257 YKEVN
-265 SEKELEK
+265 EKEQGK
-272 SKYNFDTNKYL
+272 SKFYFDINRYL
-283 IMLETNAYSDSSMK
+283 IMLETNAYGDSSMK
-297 ALLVISAIV
+297 ALLVLSTIV
-306 VVIIIVTSVYCIK
+306 TVIIIVTSVYCIK

-340 ATSKQIKKSVYYEA
+340 ATTSQIKKSVYYEA

-359 VGIPLGI
+359 VGIPIGI

-373 FILIHVVNYFIKDL
+373 FILIHVVNFFIRSM
-387 FVGNGSLVFK
+387 FVGNEYLIFK
-397 ISYISILISVLLSIV
+397 ISYLSIV
-412 TIFMSSRKGAKIAS
+412 ISIILSIITIFMSSKKGAKIAS
-426 KTSPMVLIRGNNDI
+426 KTSPMVLIRGNDDI
-440 LVNSKKLKTPKFI
+440 KVNSKKLKTPKYI

-483 MSVSVYIALSYFIN
+483 MSVSVYIALSYFVN
-497 TAFDVVKMEKGEY
+497 TAFDVVKMEKGDY

-521 DYNTNFNNVLNFSKH
+521 DYNLNYNNVLNFSKH
-536 DTVKKYSIIR
+536 DTVKKYSIVR
-546 MSTFTGKFK
+546 MSTITGNFK
-555 ESKDFKKYSSSSMES
+555 ASKDFKKYNAYTS
-570 EEFTPSLNSVTV
+570 EEEPILNSVTL
-582 ISVGKKEYLRYI
+582 ISVGKEEYLRYI

-605 DKGILIDNDMGYDT
+605 DKGILIDNDIGYDN
-619 EKKLNVSYNMTDNK
+619 EKKLDVSYNMTDNK

-653 SSVTNIRPFGYEN
+653 ASVTNIRPFGYEN
-666 IYGSLVIVVSDE
+666 NYGSLVMVVSDE
-678 YMDTLDKIEAVSL
+678 YMEKLDKLESVSL
-691 YVESTDSDKLQSDI
+691 YVESTDPDKLQSDI

-715 YVNNVDADVKQMKS
+715 YVNNVDAIFKQMKS
-729 LYTVIAIFLYG
+729 IFTVIAIFLYG
-740 FISVISL
+740 FIIVISL

-755 TITTNMALRKREFAT
+755 TITTNMTLRKREFAT

-797 LIGIPIGVLLSYF
+797 LIGIPIGVLLSYL
-810 IFKGLSNQ
+810 IFKGFTNQ

-833 IVIVCLLIVWLN
+833 IAVVCLLIVWLN

-854 GNIIETIRNENI
+854 GNVIETIRNENI

>member
-1 MNILKNITYKNL
+1 MNILKNIAYKNL
-13 RLNKRRNIV
+13 QLNKKRNIV

-43 FKESIINLEKNI
+43 FKESIINLEKHI

-64 DVNEKDLTI
+64 GVQSNDLSI
-73 FQNNRSI
+73 FENNRSI

-87 ALGYAKIDTENEYKP
+87 TLGYAKIDTENEYKP
-102 YAYIIT
+102 YAYVMT
-108 IDNKDFKSVG
+108 IDKNDFDSAL
-118 IDLTEGELPK
+118 IELTEGELPK

-163 DYTLGQNN
+163 GYTLGQNN
-171 PYDETNNETIENT
+171 PYEETNNETIENT
-184 RSITYKV
+184 VSITYKV

-198 STALEPFSSPGY
+198 STSLEPFSSPGY

-215 NASEVTSYKVYARY
+215 NASGVKNYTVFARY
-229 TKDGLKN
+229 TKNGLKN

-242 GILGVDANILKKSIT
+242 GILGVDASVLKKNILEFN
-257 LDPDYVEI
+257 Y
-265 SEKELEK
+265 KEVYGKEPEK
-272 SKYNFDTNKYL
+272 SKLYFDVNRYL
-283 IMLETNAYSDSSMK
+283 IMLETNAYGDSSMK
-297 ALLVISAIV
+297 ALLVLSTIV
-306 VVIIIVTSVYCIK
+306 TVIIIVTSVYCIK

-340 ATSKQIKKSVYYEA
+340 ATTSQIKKSVYYEA

-359 VGIPLGI
+359 VGIPIGI

-373 FILIHVVNYFIKDL
+373 FILIHVVNFFIRSM
-387 FVGNGSLVFK
+387 FVGNEYLIFK
-397 ISYISILISVLLSIV
+397 ISYLSILISIILSIV
-412 TIFMSSRKGAKIAS
+412 TIFMSSKKGAKIAS
-426 KTSPMVLIRGNNDI
+426 KTSPMVLIRGNDDI
-440 LVNSKKLKTPKFI
+440 KVNSKKLKTPKYI

-483 MSVSVYIALSYFIN
+483 MSVSVYIALSYFVN
-497 TAFDVVKMEKGEY
+497 TAFDVVKMEKGDY

-521 DYNTNFNNVLNFSKH
+521 DYNLNYNNVLNFSKH
-536 DTVKKYSIIR
+536 DTVKKYSIVR
-546 MSTFTGKFK
+546 MSTITGNFK
-555 ESKDFKKYSSSSMES
+555 ASKDFKKYNAYTS
-570 EEFTPSLNSVTV
+570 EEEPILNSVTL
-582 ISVGKKEYLRYI
+582 ISVGKEEYLRYI

-605 DKGILIDNDMGYDT
+605 DKGILIDNDIGYDT
-619 EKKLNVSYNMTDNK
+619 EKKLEVSYNMTDNK

-653 SSVTNIRPFGYEN
+653 ASVTNIRPFGYEN
-666 IYGSLVIVVSDE
+666 NYGSLVMVVSDE
-678 YMDTLDKIEAVSL
+678 YMEKLDKLESVSL
-691 YVESTDSDKLQSDI
+691 YVESTDPDKLQSDI

-715 YVNNVDADVKQMKS
+715 YVNNVDAIFKQMKS
-729 LYTVIAIFLYG
+729 IYTVIAIFLYG
-740 FISVISL
+740 FIIVISL

-755 TITTNMALRKREFAT
+755 TITTNMTLRKREFAT

-797 LIGIPIGVLLSYF
+797 LIGIPIGVLLSYLIFRGF
-810 IFKGLSNQ
+810 INQ

-854 GNIIETIRNENI
+854 GNVIETIRNENI

>member
-1 MNILKNITYKNL
+1 MNILKNIAYKNL
-13 RLNKRRNIV
+13 QLNKKRNIV
-22 TIIGIILSVALITAL
+22 TVIGIILSVALITAL

-43 FKESIINLEKNI
+43 FKESIINLEKHI

-64 DVNEKDLTI
+64 GVQSNDLGI
-73 FQNNRSI
+73 FENNRSI

-87 ALGYAKIDTENEYKP
+87 TLGYAKINTENEYKP
-102 YAYIIT
+102 YAYVIT
-108 IDNKDFKSVG
+108 MDKNDFDSVG
-118 IDLTEGELPK
+118 IELTDGELPK
-128 NSNEIIIPRHLR
+128 NNNEIIIPRHLR

-163 DYTLGQNN
+163 GYALGQNN
-171 PYDETNNETIENT
+171 PYEETNNETIENT
-184 RSITYKV
+184 VSVTYKV

-215 NASEVTSYKVYARY
+215 NASGVKNYKVFARY

-242 GILGVDANILKKSIT
+242 GILGVNEKVLKKNIQEFN
-257 LDPDYVEI
+257 YKEVN
-265 SEKELEK
+265 EKEQGK
-272 SKYNFDTNKYL
+272 SKFYFDINRYL
-283 IMLETNAYSDSSMK
+283 IMLETNAYGDSSMK
-297 ALLVISAIV
+297 ALLVLSTIV
-306 VVIIIVTSVYCIK
+306 TVIIIVTSVYCIK

-340 ATSKQIKKSVYYEA
+340 ATTSQIKKSVYYEA

-359 VGIPLGI
+359 VGIPIGI

-373 FILIHVVNYFIKDL
+373 FILIHVVNFFIRSM
-387 FVGNGSLVFK
+387 FVGNEYLIFK
-397 ISYISILISVLLSIV
+397 ISYLSILISIILSII
-412 TIFMSSRKGAKIAS
+412 TIFMSIKKGAKIAS

-483 MSVSVYIALSYFIN
+483 LSVSVYIALSYFVN
-497 TAFDVVKMEKGEY
+497 TAFDVVKMAKGDY

-516 TSYTT
+516 TSYTK
-521 DYNTNFNNVLNFSKH
+521 DYNLNYNNVLNFSKH
-536 DTVKKYSIIR
+536 DNVKKYSVVR
-546 MSTFTGKFK
+546 MSTATGNFK
-555 ESKDFKKYSSSSMES
+555 ASKDFKKYNAYMS
-570 EEFTPSLNSVTV
+570 EEKPILNSVTF
-582 ISVGKKEYLRYI
+582 ISVGKEEYLRYI
-594 SKLGLNYNNVK
+594 SKLGLNYNSVK
-605 DKGILIDNDMGYDT
+605 DKGILIDNNIGYDT
-619 EKKLNVSYNMTDNK
+619 KKKLEVSYNMTDNK
-633 KGDIINFTSMKG
+633 KGDIINFTSMKE

-653 SSVTNIRPFGYEN
+653 ASVTNIRPFGYEN
-666 IYGSLVIVVSDE
+666 NYGSLVMVISDE
-678 YMDTLDKIEAVSL
+678 YMERLDKLESVSL
-691 YVESTDSDKLQSDI
+691 YVESTDPDKLQSDI

-715 YVNNVDADVKQMKS
+715 YVNNVDALIKQMKS
-729 LYTVIAIFLYG
+729 IYTVIAIFLYG
-740 FISVISL
+740 FIIVISL

-755 TITTNMALRKREFAT
+755 TITTNMTLRKREFAT
-770 LKSIGMTSKEFNR
+770 LKSIGMTSNEFNR

-797 LIGIPIGVLLSYF
+797 LIGIPIGVLLSYL
-810 IFKGLSNQ
+810 IFKGFTNQ
-818 VLFSYKVPFKGIIVS
+818 ILFSYKVPFKGIIVS
-833 IVIVCLLIVWLN
+833 IAIVCLLIVWLN

-854 GNIIETIRNENI
+854 GNVIETIRNENI

>member
-1 MNILKNITYKNL
+1 MNILKNIAHKNL
-13 RLNKRRNIV
+13 QLNKKRNIV

-43 FKESIINLEKNI
+43 FKESIINLEKHI

-64 DVNEKDLTI
+64 GVQSNDLSI
-73 FQNNRSI
+73 FENNRSI

-87 ALGYAKIDTENEYKP
+87 TLGYAKINTENEYKP
-102 YAYIIT
+102 YAYVIT
-108 IDNKDFKSVG
+108 MDKNDFNSVG
-118 IDLTEGELPK
+118 INLTDGELPK
-128 NSNEIIIPRHLR
+128 NNNEIIIPRHLR

-163 DYTLGQNN
+163 GYALGQNN
-171 PYDETNNETIENT
+171 PYEETNNETIENT
-184 RSITYKV
+184 VSVTYKV

-215 NASEVTSYKVYARY
+215 NASGVKNYTVFARY

-242 GILGVDANILKKSIT
+242 GILGVDASLLKKNILEFNYKEV
-257 LDPDYVEI
+257 Y
-265 SEKELEK
+265 EKEPEK
-272 SKYNFDTNKYL
+272 SKYTFDVNRYL
-283 IMLETNAYSDSSMK
+283 IMLETNAYGDSSMK
-297 ALLVISAIV
+297 ALLVLSTIV
-306 VVIIIVTSVYCIK
+306 TVIIIVTSVYCIK

-340 ATSKQIKKSVYYEA
+340 ATTSQIKKSVYYEA

-359 VGIPLGI
+359 VGIPIGVI
-366 LSGVLAS
+366 SGVFAS
-373 FILIHVVNYFIKDL
+373 FILIHVVNFFIRSM
-387 FVGNGSLVFK
+387 FVGNEYLIFK
-397 ISYISILISVLLSIV
+397 ISYLSILISIILSIV
-412 TIFMSSRKGAKIAS
+412 TIFMSSKKGAKIAS

-440 LVNSKKLKTPKFI
+440 LVNSKKLKTPKYI

-483 MSVSVYIALSYFIN
+483 LSVSVYIALSYFVN
-497 TAFDVVKMEKGEY
+497 TAFDVVKMAKGDY

-516 TSYTT
+516 TSYTK
-521 DYNTNFNNVLNFSKH
+521 DYNLNYNNVLNFSKH
-536 DTVKKYSIIR
+536 DTVKKYSVVRTSII
-546 MSTFTGKFK
+546 TGNFK
-555 ESKDFKKYSSSSMES
+555 ASKDFKKYNAYMS
-570 EEFTPSLNSVTV
+570 EEKPILNSVTF
-582 ISVGKKEYLRYI
+582 ISVGKEEYLRYI
-594 SKLGLNYNNVK
+594 SKLGLNYNSVK
-605 DKGILIDNDMGYDT
+605 DKGILIDNNIGYDT
-619 EKKLNVSYNMTDNK
+619 KKKLEVSYNMTDNK
-633 KGDIINFTSMKG
+633 KGDIINFTSMKE
-645 DKTFDMEL
+645 DETFDMEL
-653 SSVTNIRPFGYEN
+653 ASVTNIRPFGYEN
-666 IYGSLVIVVSDE
+666 NYGSLVMVVSDE
-678 YMDTLDKIEAVSL
+678 YMEKLDKLESVSL
-691 YVESTDSDKLQSDI
+691 YVESKDPDKLQSDI

-715 YVNNVDADVKQMKS
+715 YVNNVDATVKQMKS
-729 LYTVIAIFLYG
+729 IYTVIAIFLYG
-740 FISVISL
+740 FIIVISL

-755 TITTNMALRKREFAT
+755 TITTNMTLRKREFAT
-770 LKSIGMTSKEFNR
+770 LKSIGMTSNEFNR

-797 LIGIPIGVLLSYF
+797 LIGIPIGVLLSYL
-810 IFKGLSNQ
+810 IFKGFTNQ

-833 IVIVCLLIVWLN
+833 IAIVCLLIVWLN

-854 GNIIETIRNENI
+854 GNVIETIRNENI

>member
-73 FQNNRSI
+73 FENNRSI

-87 ALGYAKIDTENEYKP
+87 ALGYAKIDTKNEYKP

-854 GNIIETIRNENI
+854 GNVIETIRNENI

>member
-1 MNILKNITYKNL
+1 MNILKNIAYKNL
-13 RLNKRRNIV
+13 QLNKKRNIV
-22 TIIGIILSVALITAL
+22 TVIGIILSVALITAL

-43 FKESIINLEKNI
+43 FKESIINLEKHI

-64 DVNEKDLTI
+64 GVQSNDLSI
-73 FQNNRSI
+73 FENNRSI

-87 ALGYAKIDTENEYKP
+87 TLGYAKINTENEYKP
-102 YAYIIT
+102 YAYVIT
-108 IDNKDFKSVG
+108 MDKNDFNSVG
-118 IDLTEGELPK
+118 IELTDGELPK
-128 NSNEIIIPRHLR
+128 NNNEIIIPRHLR

-163 DYTLGQNN
+163 GYALGQNN
-171 PYDETNNETIENT
+171 PYEETNNETIENT
-184 RSITYKV
+184 VSVTYKV

-215 NASEVTSYKVYARY
+215 NASGVKNYTVFARY
-229 TKDGLKN
+229 TREGLKN
-236 QYKVTA
+236 EYKVTA
-242 GILGVDANILKKSIT
+242 GILGVNEKVLKKNIQEFN
-257 LDPDYVEI
+257 YKEVN
-265 SEKELEK
+265 EKEQGK
-272 SKYNFDTNKYL
+272 SKFYFDINRYL
-283 IMLETNAYSDSSMK
+283 IMLETNAYGDSSMK
-297 ALLVISAIV
+297 ALLVLSTIV
-306 VVIIIVTSVYCIK
+306 TVIIIVTSVYCIK

-340 ATSKQIKKSVYYEA
+340 ATTSQIKKSVYYEA

-359 VGIPLGI
+359 VGIPIGVI
-366 LSGVLAS
+366 SGVLAS
-373 FILIHVVNYFIKDL
+373 FILIHVVNFFIKNM
-387 FVGNGSLVFK
+387 FVGNEYLIFK
-397 ISYISILISVLLSIV
+397 ISYLSIVISIILSIV
-412 TIFMSSRKGAKIAS
+412 TIFMSSKKGAKIAS

-483 MSVSVYIALSYFIN
+483 LSVSVYIALSYFVN
-497 TAFDVVKMEKGEY
+497 TAFDVVKMAKGSY

-516 TSYTT
+516 TSYTK
-521 DYNTNFNNVLNFSKH
+521 DYNLNYNNVLNFSKH
-536 DTVKKYSIIR
+536 DTVKKYSVVRTSII
-546 MSTFTGKFK
+546 TGNFK
-555 ESKDFKKYSSSSMES
+555 ASKDFKKYNAYMS
-570 EEFTPSLNSVTV
+570 EEKPILNSVTF
-582 ISVGKKEYLRYI
+582 ISVGKEEYLRYI
-594 SKLGLNYNNVK
+594 SKLGLNYNSVK
-605 DKGILIDNDMGYDT
+605 DKGILIDNNIGYDT
-619 EKKLNVSYNMTDNK
+619 KKKLEVSYNMTDNK
-633 KGDIINFTSMKG
+633 KGDIINFTSMKE

-653 SSVTNIRPFGYEN
+653 ASVTNIRPFGYEN
-666 IYGSLVIVVSDE
+666 NYGSLVMVISDE
-678 YMDTLDKIEAVSL
+678 YMERLDKLESVSL
-691 YVESTDSDKLQSDI
+691 YVESTDPDKLQSDI

-715 YVNNVDADVKQMKS
+715 YVNNVDAIFKQMKS
-729 LYTVIAIFLYG
+729 IYTVIAIFLYG
-740 FISVISL
+740 FIIVISL

-755 TITTNMALRKREFAT
+755 TITTNMTLRKREFAT

-797 LIGIPIGVLLSYF
+797 LIGIPIGVLLSYL
-810 IFKGLSNQ
+810 IFKGFTNQ

-833 IVIVCLLIVWLN
+833 IAVVCLLIVWLN

-854 GNIIETIRNENI
+854 GNVIETIRNENI

>member
-1 MNILKNITYKNL
+1 MNILKNIAYKNL
-13 RLNKRRNIV
+13 QLNKKRNIV

-43 FKESIINLEKNI
+43 FKESIINLEKHI

-64 DVNEKDLTI
+64 GVQSNDLSI
-73 FQNNRSI
+73 FENNRSI
-80 ENFYKVG
+80 EKFYKVG
-87 ALGYAKIDTENEYKP
+87 TLGYAKINTENEYKP
-102 YAYIIT
+102 YAYVIT
-108 IDNKDFKSVG
+108 MDKNDFNSVG
-118 IDLTEGELPK
+118 INLTDGELPK
-128 NSNEIIIPRHLR
+128 NNNEIIIPRHLR
-140 NNGKVDLKV
+140 NNGKVDLKM

-163 DYTLGQNN
+163 GYALGQNN
-171 PYDETNNETIENT
+171 PYEETNNETIENT
-184 RSITYKV
+184 VSITYKV
-191 VGIFERP
+191 VGIFDRP
-198 STALEPFSSPGY
+198 STSLEPFSSPGY

-215 NASEVTSYKVYARY
+215 NASGVKNYTVFARY
-229 TKDGLKN
+229 TKNGLKN

-242 GILGVDANILKKSIT
+242 GILGVDASVLKKNILEFNYKEV
-257 LDPDYVEI
+257 Y
-265 SEKELEK
+265 EKEPEK
-272 SKYNFDTNKYL
+272 SKYTFDTNRYL
-283 IMLETNAYSDSSMK
+283 IMLETNAYGDSSMK
-297 ALLVISAIV
+297 ALLVLSTIV
-306 VVIIIVTSVYCIK
+306 TVIIIVTSVYCIK

-340 ATSKQIKKSVYYEA
+340 ATTSQIKKSVYYEA

-359 VGIPLGI
+359 VGIPIGI

-373 FILIHVVNYFIKDL
+373 FILIHVVNFFIRSM
-387 FVGNGSLVFK
+387 FVGNEYLIFK
-397 ISYISILISVLLSIV
+397 ISYLSILISIILSIV
-412 TIFMSSRKGAKIAS
+412 TIFMSSKKGAKIAS
-426 KTSPMVLIRGNNDI
+426 KTSPMVLIRGNDDI
-440 LVNSKKLKTPKFI
+440 KVNSKKLKTPKYI

-483 MSVSVYIALSYFIN
+483 MSVSVYIALSYFVN
-497 TAFDVVKMEKGEY
+497 TAFDVVKMEKGDY

-521 DYNTNFNNVLNFSKH
+521 DYNLNYNNVLNFSKH
-536 DTVKKYSIIR
+536 DTVKKYSIVR
-546 MSTFTGKFK
+546 MSTITGNFK
-555 ESKDFKKYSSSSMES
+555 ASKDFKKYNAYTS
-570 EEFTPSLNSVTV
+570 EEEPILNSVTL
-582 ISVGKKEYLRYI
+582 ISVGKEEYLRYI

-605 DKGILIDNDMGYDT
+605 DKGILIDNDIGYDT
-619 EKKLNVSYNMTDNK
+619 EKKLEVSYNMTDNK

-653 SSVTNIRPFGYEN
+653 ASVTNIRPFGYEN
-666 IYGSLVIVVSDE
+666 NYGSLVMVVSDE
-678 YMDTLDKIEAVSL
+678 YMEKLDKLESVSL
-691 YVESTDSDKLQSDI
+691 YVESTDPDKLQSDI

-715 YVNNVDADVKQMKS
+715 YVNNVDAIFKQMKS
-729 LYTVIAIFLYG
+729 IYTVIAIFLYG
-740 FISVISL
+740 FIIVISL

-755 TITTNMALRKREFAT
+755 TITTNMTLRKREFAT

-797 LIGIPIGVLLSYF
+797 LIGIPIGVLLSYLIFRGF
-810 IFKGLSNQ
+810 INQ

-854 GNIIETIRNENI
+854 GNVIETIRNENI

>member
-1 MNILKNITYKNL
+1 MNILKNIAYKNL
-13 RLNKRRNIV
+13 QLNKKRNIV
-22 TIIGIILSVALITAL
+22 TVIGIILSVALITAL

-43 FKESIINLEKNI
+43 FKESIINLEKHI

-64 DVNEKDLTI
+64 GVQSNDLGI
-73 FQNNRSI
+73 FENNRSI

-87 ALGYAKIDTENEYKP
+87 TLGYAKINTENEYKP
-102 YAYIIT
+102 YAYVIT
-108 IDNKDFKSVG
+108 MDKNDFDSVG
-118 IDLTEGELPK
+118 IELTDGELPK
-128 NSNEIIIPRHLR
+128 NNNEIIIPRHLR

-163 DYTLGQNN
+163 GYALGQNN
-171 PYDETNNETIENT
+171 PYEETNNETIENT
-184 RSITYKV
+184 VSVTYKV

-215 NASEVTSYKVYARY
+215 NASGVKNYTVFARY

-242 GILGVDANILKKSIT
+242 GILGVNEKVLKKNIQEFN
-257 LDPDYVEI
+257 YKEVN
-265 SEKELEK
+265 EKEQGK
-272 SKYNFDTNKYL
+272 SKFYFDINRYL
-283 IMLETNAYSDSSMK
+283 IMLETNAYGDSSMK
-297 ALLVISAIV
+297 ALLVLSTIV
-306 VVIIIVTSVYCIK
+306 TVIIIVTSVYCIK

-340 ATSKQIKKSVYYEA
+340 ATTSQIKKSVYYEA

-359 VGIPLGI
+359 VGIPIGI

-373 FILIHVVNYFIKDL
+373 FILIHVVNFFIRSM
-387 FVGNGSLVFK
+387 FVGNEYLIFK
-397 ISYISILISVLLSIV
+397 ISYLSILISIILSIV
-412 TIFMSSRKGAKIAS
+412 TIFMSSKKGAKIAS

-483 MSVSVYIALSYFIN
+483 LSVSVYIALSYFVN
-497 TAFDVVKMEKGEY
+497 TAFDVVKMAKGDY

-516 TSYTT
+516 TSYTK
-521 DYNTNFNNVLNFSKH
+521 DYNLNYNNVLNFSKH
-536 DTVKKYSIIR
+536 DTVKKYSVVRTSII
-546 MSTFTGKFK
+546 TGNFK
-555 ESKDFKKYSSSSMES
+555 ASKDFKKYNAYMS
-570 EEFTPSLNSVTV
+570 EEKPILNSVTF
-582 ISVGKKEYLRYI
+582 ISVGKEEYLRYI
-594 SKLGLNYNNVK
+594 SKLGLNYNSVK
-605 DKGILIDNDMGYDT
+605 DKGILIDNNIGYDT
-619 EKKLNVSYNMTDNK
+619 KKKLEVSYNMTDNK
-633 KGDIINFTSMKG
+633 KGDIINFTSMKE

-653 SSVTNIRPFGYEN
+653 ASVTNIRPFGYEN
-666 IYGSLVIVVSDE
+666 NYGSLVMVISDE
-678 YMDTLDKIEAVSL
+678 YMERLDKLESVSL
-691 YVESTDSDKLQSDI
+691 YVESTDPDKLQSDI

-715 YVNNVDADVKQMKS
+715 YVNNVDALIKQMKS
-729 LYTVIAIFLYG
+729 IYTVIAIFLYG
-740 FISVISL
+740 FIIVISL

-755 TITTNMALRKREFAT
+755 TITTNMTLRKREFAT
-770 LKSIGMTSKEFNR
+770 LKSIGMTSNEFNR

-797 LIGIPIGVLLSYF
+797 LIGIPIGVLLSYL
-810 IFKGLSNQ
+810 IFKGFTNQ

-833 IVIVCLLIVWLN
+833 IAIVCLLIVWLN

-854 GNIIETIRNENI
+854 GNVIETIRNENI